1 MSRVVYGNL
10 QGLKPSEI
18 RRLERLYYRKIHP
31 EVIFSSDLA
40 WELAELSFLLNRQ
53 IGILIN
59 RTGEIEYVIVGT
71 FNQIEIPE
79 LKGYRE
85 SLARL
90 KGLRLIHTHLIKNGK
105 GSGLDQDDLLDLAF
119 LRLDLIGA
127 LEVNEKGEPGKIH
140 LAHILPHA
148 GFFSQALSD
157 REDQFFFFFKPK
169 YVWDLRENFLEL
181 IKALEDEFE
190 KIKPLKNV
198 KEKEDRAL
206 LIFVKEP
213 QDLDWEERLKELK
226 ELAKTAGVTVVGEII
241 QKRTILDPRYVIG
254 KGKLIEVMIQAMR
267 NKANLLIFDREL
279 TPSQVRALTEVTD
292 LRVIDRTQL
301 ILDIFAQRAK
311 TKEGKIQVEMAQ
323 LRYALPRLRAKDDAF
338 SRLTGGIGGRGPG
351 ETKLEI
357 DKRRIKD
364 KMSRLERELARISA
378 ERDLRRKRRKKLD
391 YKIVALIGYTNAGK
405 TTLLN
410 TLSKSNYLAEDKLF
424 ATLDPVTKAVRTQ
437 KGHIFLLTDTVG
449 FIRDLPE
456 ELKKAFKATLEE
468 LYNADLLLHLVD
480 ISHPNWENH
489 IQAVENILE
498 EMDLLNFPRLIVFN
512 KIDLLNKREDLS
524 PNFILRLLN
533 QYNGVGISAI
543 TGEGL
548 DQLISHIES
557 LLFKEESSIV
567 VEIPSEKVLT
577 SHLSA

>member
-169 YVWDLRENFLEL
+169 YVWG
-181 IKALEDEFE
+181 
-190 KIKPLKNV
+190 P
-198 KEKEDRAL
+198 
-206 LIFVKEP
+206 
-213 QDLDWEERLKELK
+213 
-226 ELAKTAGVTVVGEII
+226 
-241 QKRTILDPRYVIG
+241 
-254 KGKLIEVMIQAMR
+254 KGK
-267 NKANLLIFDREL
+267 
-279 TPSQVRALTEVTD
+279 
-292 LRVIDRTQL
+292 
-301 ILDIFAQRAK
+301 
-311 TKEGKIQVEMAQ
+311 
-323 LRYALPRLRAKDDAF
+323 F
-338 SRLTGGIGGRGPG
+338 S
-351 ETKLEI
+351 
-357 DKRRIKD
+357 
-364 KMSRLERELARISA
+364 
-378 ERDLRRKRRKKLD
+378 
-391 YKIVALIGYTNAGK
+391 
-405 TTLLN
+405 
-410 TLSKSNYLAEDKLF
+410 
-424 ATLDPVTKAVRTQ
+424 
-437 KGHIFLLTDTVG
+437 
-449 FIRDLPE
+449 
-456 ELKKAFKATLEE
+456 
-468 LYNADLLLHLVD
+468 
-480 ISHPNWENH
+480 
-489 IQAVENILE
+489 
-498 EMDLLNFPRLIVFN
+498 
-512 KIDLLNKREDLS
+512 
-524 PNFILRLLN
+524 
-533 QYNGVGISAI
+533 
-543 TGEGL
+543 
-548 DQLISHIES
+548 
-557 LLFKEESSIV
+557 
-567 VEIPSEKVLT
+567 
-577 SHLSA
+577 